1 MFRFV
6 AKIFSKLFH
15 NALFRYLFSRYLT
28 YFIQFVSSIFIAR
41 SLGPFYFGIWGF
53 ILLIINYFRIF
64 DFGISNA
71 TSVLLV
77 QNRDNKQKESLI
89 STNSI
94 FLVSLLGLIITLF
107 AVYYYFFGFALFDKY
122 HLNNYFYL
130 ICIIGILSNY
140 NVLLMSIYRV
150 NNSLKEISIYQSV
163 IPLLCFAALF
173 LFKDNALLIALVFS
187 YIIGN
192 VYSLV
197 LFIKNKKIPKLSVLD
212 KETMKQIFSK
222 SLFLFF
228 YNVSFYLIIVSIRTL
243 ISIYYSVEEF
253 GYFSFAYSLANS
265 ILLFLQALTF
275 VIFPKVI
282 HKLKDN
288 NYAEI
293 NKLILNIR
301 DSYVTLS
308 FGLIFLGTILY
319 PVLLYFVPKY
329 ADTYD
334 VICYC
339 ALATVLYTNS
349 FGYGS
354 FLMAQNKERL
364 LAALAFGCLAVN
376 IGIAYILIDCNLGYQ
391 FVIFATMAAYI
402 LYTFLC
408 TYFAK
413 RLIGVKEGLAA
424 QFLSTFPIKIFLPF
438 CINLALNIMDLRY
451 LLWLPF
457 ALFLVLNYRNFREI
471 KAKFK
476 KLLNN
481 PNSINI

>member
-1 MFRFV
+1 
-6 AKIFSKLFH
+6 
-15 NALFRYLFSRYLT
+15 
-28 YFIQFVSSIFIAR
+28 
-41 SLGPFYFGIWGF
+41 
-53 ILLIINYFRIF
+53 
-64 DFGISNA
+64 
-71 TSVLLV
+71 
-77 QNRDNKQKESLI
+77 
-89 STNSI
+89 
-94 FLVSLLGLIITLF
+94 
-107 AVYYYFFGFALFDKY
+107 
-122 HLNNYFYL
+122 
-130 ICIIGILSNY
+130 
-140 NVLLMSIYRV
+140 
-150 NNSLKEISIYQSV
+150 
-163 IPLLCFAALF
+163 
-173 LFKDNALLIALVFS
+173 
-187 YIIGN
+187 
-192 VYSLV
+192 
-197 LFIKNKKIPKLSVLD
+197 
-212 KETMKQIFSK
+212 

-288 NYAEI
+288 NYEEI

-339 ALATVLYTNS
+339 AFATVLYTNS

-376 IGIAYILIDCNLGYQ
+376 IGIAYILIDFNLGYQ

-413 RLIGVKEGLAA
+413 KLIGVK
-424 QFLSTFPIKIFLPF
+424 
-438 CINLALNIMDLRY
+438 
-451 LLWLPF
+451 
-457 ALFLVLNYRNFREI
+457 
-471 KAKFK
+471 
-476 KLLNN
+476 
-481 PNSINI
+481 